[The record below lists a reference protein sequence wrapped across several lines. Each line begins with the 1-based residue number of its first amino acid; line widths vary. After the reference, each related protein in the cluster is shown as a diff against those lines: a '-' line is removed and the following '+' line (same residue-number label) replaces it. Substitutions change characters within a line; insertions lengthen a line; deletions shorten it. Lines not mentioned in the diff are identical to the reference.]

1 MDGELSVVKGE
12 LANRMEKIKMERQL
26 PKASIIH
33 SNAGELIRQSSQVE
47 NNMVSVER
55 IKEYEDSLVHEADW
69 SLPGDPNQEEWPT
82 QGHIKL
88 ENLEMRYRKG
98 LPLVLKGVDLDI
110 KPGEK
115 VGIVGRTGSG
125 KSSLTLSL
133 FRINEASVGAI
144 KIDGKNIA
152 EIGLGTLRS
161 ALTIIPQDPVL
172 FSGTL

>member
-1 MDGELSVVKGE
+1 
-12 LANRMEKIKMERQL
+12 
-26 PKASIIH
+26 
-33 SNAGELIRQSSQVE
+33 
-47 NNMVSVER
+47 
-55 IKEYEDSLVHEADW
+55 
-69 SLPGDPNQEEWPT
+69 
-82 QGHIKL
+82 
-88 ENLEMRYRKG
+88 MRYRKG
-98 LPLVLKGVDLDI
+98 LPLLLKGVDLDI